1 MQWELREI
9 AAKPWWATI
18 VILCGNKV
26 RSTMNENDATV
37 AIQFDD
43 AQQQHW
49 AAAFGMWIFLGTE
62 VMFFGGL
69 FLAYSVYRFE
79 YPEVFSAASVH
90 LNLWAGGAM
99 TAILL
104 TGSLL
109 VAMSDQLMER
119 FCEHDERQ
127 SCHPSEAQDSV
138 QKSLA
143 TPLNSADTEL
153 TNMKL
158 VIWRRLVI
166 TAGMGLAF
174 LSLEFYEYYS
184 LYLEGLFPG
193 QHFNGSGFEQLYLG
207 GRSVQMFFVLFFC
220 MTGLHAFHM
229 IVGISLVSYLA
240 LAVKRARQPV
250 RLRNTLM
257 CIGLYWHFVDIIW
270 IFLYPLF
277 YLVR

>member
-1 MQWELREI
+1 MSQNNSSV
-9 AAKPWWATI
+9 AT
-18 VILCGNKV
+18 
-26 RSTMNENDATV
+26 
-37 AIQFDD
+37 QFDD

-69 FLAYSVYRFE
+69 FLAYTVYRFE
-79 YPEVFSAASVH
+79 YPEVFPAASMH

-109 VAMSDQLMER
+109 VAMSDHLMEH
-119 FCEHDERQ
+119 FCTRDTSRSGHRLDANGG
-127 SCHPSEAQDSV
+127 SAQP
-138 QKSLA
+138 SLA
-143 TPLNSADTEL
+143 TS
-153 TNMKL
+153 TNEEKSEMQQ
-158 VIWRRLVI
+158 VIWRRLAM
-166 TAGMGLAF
+166 TAVMGVAF

-184 LYLEGLFPG
+184 LYREGLFPG

-220 MTGLHAFHM
+220 MTGLHGFHM
-229 IVGISLVSYLA
+229 VIGISLVSGLA
-240 LAVKRARQPV
+240 MAVKRSEQPA
-250 RLRNTLM
+250 RLRNSLM

>member
-1 MQWELREI
+1 MKLNM
-9 AAKPWWATI
+9 
-18 VILCGNKV
+18 NKHD
-26 RSTMNENDATV
+26 STV

-69 FLAYSVYRFE
+69 FLAYTVYRFE
-79 YPEVFSAASVH
+79 YPEVFPAASEH

-109 VAMSDQLMER
+109 VAMSDHLME
-119 FCEHDERQ
+119 H
-127 SCHPSEAQDSV
+127 SCKQGTSRSDPRVDKSDSTAQP
-138 QKSLA
+138 SLA
-143 TPLNSADTEL
+143 TAADKEVSQ
-153 TNMKL
+153 MQQ
-158 VIWRRLVI
+158 VIWRRLAI
-166 TAGMGLAF
+166 TALMGVAF
-174 LSLEFYEYYS
+174 LSLEFYEYFS
-184 LYLEGLFPG
+184 LYREELFPG
-193 QHFNGSGFEQLYLG
+193 QHFSGSGFEQLYLG

-229 IVGISLVSYLA
+229 IVGISLVSGLA
-240 LAVKRARQPV
+240 IAVKRSQQPS
-250 RLRNTLM
+250 RLRNPLM